1 MKPCSQS
8 APIQGVKPQKTSLKQ
23 THTKPTSAKSGFH
36 TWQPEH
42 HAPSI
47 QAIVMQIK
55 RDYGVDYQA
64 KRSHI
69 HDCFKREYNRYREL
83 YDTPAAREMA
93 AFNAQYRVD
102 SLLNAYHDN
111 AAKEQRIEAAIK
123 ARFQER
129 EAKRAASKAAKQV
142 KGAKP

>member
-1 MKPCSQS
+1 
-8 APIQGVKPQKTSLKQ
+8 
-23 THTKPTSAKSGFH
+23 
-36 TWQPEH
+36 
-42 HAPSI
+42 
-47 QAIVMQIK
+47 MQIK
-55 RDYGVDYQA
+55 REYGADYQA

-69 HDCFKREYNRYREL
+69 HDCFKREYARYREL
-83 YDTPAAREMA
+83 YDAPAAREMA

-111 AAKEQRIEAAIK
+111 AAKEQHIEAAIK

-129 EAKRAASKAAKQV
+129 EAKRAASKAAKQA